1 MSRRLLDL
9 LLRQYPGQ
17 VALDVDQ
24 VAHVLNRAP
33 ETVREWIR
41 AGKLPGARKVGRCW
55 MMPLPDLAEV
65 LEPELM
71 APVLPLPP
79 KCVPYTGKVRRRRA
93 IVMN

>member
-1 MSRRLLDL
+1 MSTRMLDL

-24 VAHVLNRAP
+24 VACVLDRAP
-33 ETVREWIR
+33 DTVRDWMR
-41 AGKLPGARKVGRCW
+41 AGKLPGARKVGKRW

-65 LEPELM
+65 LEP
-71 APVLPLPP
+71 APTAPRILSLPR
-79 KCVPYTGKVRRRRA
+79 VVRAGVAARRRRA